1 MQHLLNDI
9 SADTVKEEI
18 MLLKVAELK
27 NVCRSIGLPLSGR
40 KMELQDRLLSFLMA
54 PSRAGLNDPFRV
66 PAVNILV
73 KKAGCGDP
81 VPKYETLLHA
91 LTTGSFL
98 HPVATGHQDAASLR
112 ASGNAATGG
121 GNINTNIS
129 TNNNNNMNKNA
140 KAFGGKPF
148 LRFQPSPFYSLKR
161 LIGSESAPEAP
172 SKRGVANIS
181 FRLNEEEVKLLK
193 SSSKIRLYL
202 FCGINNSF
210 GTTNDVPIQFP
221 LRNEIKFNEVQI
233 KDNVHGLKNKIGTAK
248 PADLTP
254 YINWPPKSNLLQ
266 IVYAFTK
273 DDHMVYVYIVELVET
288 DELLQKTI
296 NNPKIVKP
304 ATLLYIKQTLK
315 EEEDEDLMTTSTVMS
330 LQCPISYSRMKY
342 PVKSIHC
349 RHLQCF
355 DAQWFIESQKQIP
368 TWQCPVCQK
377 TIHIEDLAICEFV
390 QEIINSTNEDVEQV
404 EISQDGSWLIKDDT
418 ENHNASSHNGA
429 NSAAKEEATPDI
441 KPEDSHGL
449 ISNEEKANS
458 EPIIISLDSDDDEE
472 ETQSPSPPPPPQRA
486 IETSNNNSS
495 NTTNGSSDPNSA
507 DLNQD
512 NDLLDDEDMAFIEE
526 LANSIIDRVPRTT
539 QEDREERDVQKN
551 GPISSASVSSSNE
564 QRHNSDRIYQSQQ
577 RKTSLDPKAKEAGGQ
592 NPITD
597 HRPQI
602 PNLLGRTPLNA
613 GPSNSSPRLPTMP
626 QLTNADSILFNDAN
640 QFRSVETDRH
650 NQSDSHVHSMTS
662 QPQLNR
668 TVNNSMN
675 NSSSSDSESAPLRAH
690 ASHSFPVAQ
699 PSLPPLPNL
708 PTRPGSSNLPTN
720 LPPSPIIQDPRR
732 KKPEVSPFLPKKNYK
747 NMLPK
752 KRIHSNSSTSSQNG
766 TPQTNSTNVGARNTS
781 PNAEASG
788 PPNDSLHSDDLI
800 DLTSD

>member
-1 MQHLLNDI
+1 
-9 SADTVKEEI
+9 
-18 MLLKVAELK
+18 
-27 NVCRSIGLPLSGR
+27 
-40 KMELQDRLLSFLMA
+40 
-54 PSRAGLNDPFRV
+54 
-66 PAVNILV
+66 
-73 KKAGCGDP
+73 
-81 VPKYETLLHA
+81 
-91 LTTGSFL
+91 
-98 HPVATGHQDAASLR
+98 
-112 ASGNAATGG
+112 
-121 GNINTNIS
+121 
-129 TNNNNNMNKNA
+129 
-140 KAFGGKPF
+140 
-148 LRFQPSPFYSLKR
+148 
-161 LIGSESAPEAP
+161 
-172 SKRGVANIS
+172 
-181 FRLNEEEVKLLK
+181 
-193 SSSKIRLYL
+193 
-202 FCGINNSF
+202 
-210 GTTNDVPIQFP
+210 
-221 LRNEIKFNEVQI
+221 
-233 KDNVHGLKNKIGTAK
+233 
-248 PADLTP
+248 
-254 YINWPPKSNLLQ
+254 
-266 IVYAFTK
+266 
-273 DDHMVYVYIVELVET
+273 
-288 DELLQKTI
+288 
-296 NNPKIVKP
+296 
-304 ATLLYIKQTLK
+304 
-315 EEEDEDLMTTSTVMS
+315 MTTSTVMS

-418 ENHNASSHNGA
+418 ENHNASSHNGP
-429 NSAAKEEATPDI
+429 NSTAKEEETPDI

-472 ETQSPSPPPPPQRA
+472 ETQSPSPPPQRA
-486 IETSNNNSS
+486 IETSNNISS

-526 LANSIIDRVPRTT
+526 LANSIIDRVPRAT

-551 GPISSASVSSSNE
+551 GPISSASVSTSNE

-602 PNLLGRTPLNA
+602 PNLLGRTPLNV

-626 QLTNADSILFNDAN
+626 QLTNADSILFNDSN

-650 NQSDSHVHSMTS
+650 NQSDSHDRSMTS
-662 QPQLNR
+662 QPQFNR
-668 TVNNSMN
+668 TMINSMN

-699 PSLPPLPNL
+699 PALPPLPNL
-708 PTRPGSSNLPTN
+708 PTRPGSSNLPAN
-720 LPPSPIIQDPRR
+720 LPQSPIIQDPRR
-732 KKPEVSPFLPKKNYK
+732 KKLEVSPFLPKKNYK

-766 TPQTNSTNVGARNTS
+766 TPQTNSTNVGVRNTS